1 MTRSREFNEIRS
13 QSQPADLLEAFYAGI
28 LERTPDSAGASDYL
42 REVSRGRHAEAI
54 MNLISQGNSRSASPR
69 GRPTTGASAGM
80 TVASR

>member
-54 MNLISQGNSRSASPR
+54 MNLIQSGKFETSLPSR
-69 GRPTTGASAGM
+69 
-80 TVASR
+80 